1 MRPANLLRLYRV
13 RLRSR
18 LFQEVFAIAG
28 IAAGVALLFAS
39 QIASSS
45 LQSSVAL
52 LSRGIAGSATLQ
64 LRARGPEGFPQ
75 DVLARVRTIPG
86 VRVASPLI
94 EVNAN
99 ALGPRGAQ
107 SVELIGADSSLP
119 KLGGTL
125 TSHTALAPFGTIG
138 AVVLPAPLARAIG
151 VTGFGQEVKLQI
163 AGHTTEAPL
172 YAQLG
177 RRQIG
182 PLISSPIA
190 VAPLSFAQEL
200 AGMKGQIDRILVQPD
215 PGAQRRVQAALRL
228 LAGATLN
235 LEPVD
240 YDETLYANAAQASNQ
255 STRLVAV
262 ISALV
267 GFLFAFNAMLLTVP
281 HRRSLAGDLRRDGYT
296 PGTVIAVLML
306 DAITLGLL
314 ACALGLALGD
324 ELSIHLFHSNPA
336 FLSIA
341 FAVGSQRVV
350 SAQSVAIAVSGGM
363 LAAIVAVLTPL
374 RDVLARDP
382 LAVIAPRQRSARPGA
397 AWQIALLGL
406 ALLAGAVVL
415 LFAQP
420 HATMPG
426 MVLLVCALLLELP
439 LALATVLALT
449 RRIALTRT
457 GTICHLATL
466 ELADVRT
473 RATAI
478 AATGAVAVFGSVAIS
493 GAHANL
499 LAGLERS
506 AHQMSS
512 YADLWVAPAGSY
524 DLFQTTPFAAT
535 QDAALRRLPAV
546 RSLQAYRGG
555 LLDYG
560 PSRVLVMAPP
570 PQGLARLLTHQILQG
585 SAPTATARLRAG
597 GWLVLS
603 QALAEEHHLHVGES
617 FTPPTPQPQSFRV
630 AALSTNVSW
639 APGAIL
645 MSASDY
651 ARAWGSPD
659 PSALAVT
666 LAPGI
671 SPSQGARQIEHALGK
686 DTGLAVLSASARA
699 SEQDALDRR
708 ALERLSQIA
717 TLIPIAAVLAMAAA
731 IAAMIWQ
738 RRPRLATL
746 RLEGLSRLDL
756 WRTILLESLLLLGA
770 GCLAGAVFGVCGQLL
785 SDHVLASVVNFPIVY
800 SISPGPVLRGF
811 ALMAA
816 TSLAIISVP
825 GYLAARVPASLALQE
840 Q

>member
-1 MRPANLLRLYRV
+1 MRPANLLRLYRI

-39 QIASSS
+39 QVASSS

-64 LRARGPEGFPQ
+64 LRARSPQGFPQ
-75 DVLARVRTIPG
+75 GLVGRVREIPG

-99 ALGPRGAQ
+99 ALGPRGRR
-107 SVELIGADSSLP
+107 SIELIGADSSLP
-119 KLGGTL
+119 RLGGTL

-138 AVVLPAPLARAIG
+138 AVVLPGPLAHAIG
-151 VTGFGQEVKLQI
+151 VTEFGQEVHLQI
-163 AGHTTEAPL
+163 AGRTVEAPL

-177 RRQIG
+177 RGQIG

-200 AGMKGQIDRILVQPD
+200 AGMTGRVDRILVESA
-215 PGAQRRVQAALRL
+215 PGAQPRVESALRR
-228 LAGATLN
+228 LAGAALN
-235 LEPVD
+235 VEPVD
-240 YDETLYANAAQASNQ
+240 YDETLYANAAQAANQ

-281 HRRSLAGDLRRDGYT
+281 HRRRLAGDLRRDGYT

-306 DAITLGLL
+306 DALTLGLV
-314 ACALGLALGD
+314 ACGLGLALGD

-341 FAVGSQRVV
+341 FAVGSERIV
-350 SAQSVAIAVSGGM
+350 SWHSVAIAVGGGM

-382 LAVIAPRQRSARPGA
+382 LAVLQPRERPGRLA
-397 AWQIALLGL
+397 AAGPLALLGL
-406 ALLAGAVVL
+406 ACFAGAVAVL
-415 LFAQP
+415 LVRPQANL
-420 HATMPG
+420 PG
-426 MVLLVCALLLELP
+426 MVLLVAALLLELP
-439 LALATVLALT
+439 LALDATLALT
-449 RRIALTRT
+449 RALALAMR
-457 GTICHLATL
+457 GTVGHLAAM
-466 ELADVRT
+466 ELGDVRM

-478 AATGAVAVFGSVAIS
+478 AATGAVALFGSVAIS

-506 AHQMSS
+506 ARQMNS
-512 YADLWVAPAGSY
+512 YTDLWVAPGGSY
-524 DLFQTTPFAAT
+524 DLFQTTPFAPA
-535 QDAALRRLPAV
+535 QQAALKRLPPV

-560 PSRVLVMAPP
+560 PRRVLVIAPP
-570 PQGLARLLTHQILQG
+570 PQGLAPVLADQILQG
-585 SAPTATARLRAG
+585 SAAAATARLRAG

-603 QALAEEHHLHVGES
+603 QALAEEHHLHVGQS
-617 FTPPTPQPQSFRV
+617 VTLPTPRPERLRI

-639 APGAIL
+639 APGVIM
-645 MSASDY
+645 MSAAQY
-651 ARAWGSPD
+651 AEAWASTEV
-659 PSALAVT
+659 SALAVT
-666 LAPGI
+666 LAPEVTLA
-671 SPSQGARQIEHALGK
+671 QAALQIERSLGK
-686 DTGLAVLSASARA
+686 RTGLAVLSASSRA
-699 SEQDALDRR
+699 GEQDALDRR
-708 ALERLSQIA
+708 ALARLSQIA

-746 RLEGLSRLDL
+746 KLEGLARVEL

-770 GCLAGAVFGVCGQLL
+770 GCLVGAIFGACGQLL
-785 SDHVLASVVNFPIVY
+785 ADHALAGVVNFPVVY
-800 SISPGPVLRGF
+800 SLSLAPVLRGF
-811 ALMAA
+811 ALMAV
-816 TSLAIISVP
+816 TSVTILSIP
-825 GYLAARVPASLALQE
+825 GYLAARVPGSLALQE
-840 Q
+840 